1 MLFLLLLVHTLS
13 TSGRPVPAQ
22 HLVSRALSTGSC
34 DDINNCRRL
43 VDIVWGCLATIFACT
58 WVSIHPNVPPPNQ
71 TRLGLFW
78 RRLRMMLIAVVAP
91 ELMVGFAARQF
102 FTARWYSKREW
113 CSHKS
118 ELGVSNTHGFFIS
131 MGGFVSRNGHHPIT
145 TSKQLEDVA
154 EYLADICAI
163 EADDIKER
171 SKGDALSKGVALIQ
185 GLWFTTQC
193 LARVHQ
199 DLPVTELEVA
209 TLAFAIVN
217 IPVWLLWWDKPL
229 DVQRPI
235 QIGPKEDRE
244 MANNEPV
251 DNQEAS
257 VVPPGETGVNG
268 DAKRWQ
274 TGFLGGIA
282 GFLNGY
288 YPRLPPEIIH
298 LCALILVHK

>member
-1 MLFLLLLVHTLS
+1 
-13 TSGRPVPAQ
+13 
-22 HLVSRALSTGSC
+22 
-34 DDINNCRRL
+34 
-43 VDIVWGCLATIFACT
+43 
-58 WVSIHPNVPPPNQ
+58 
-71 TRLGLFW
+71 
-78 RRLRMMLIAVVAP
+78 
-91 ELMVGFAARQF
+91 
-102 FTARWYSKREW
+102 
-113 CSHKS
+113 
-118 ELGVSNTHGFFIS
+118 

-209 TLAFAIVN
+209 TLAFTTVN

-251 DNQEAS
+251 DNQGAS

-288 YPRLPPEIIH
+288 YPNYHPRSYISVPSFWSTNDGNDKTPYSFLIECLVGTIFGVIHCIAWNADFSSTGEMWMWRSCSVLVAVLPVILGLVTIAVTGGMLDLHSAMGTIGAFFSAFNIPAYIIARLFLIILPLIALRALPPGAITDVNWSIYIPH
-298 LCALILVHK
+298 V